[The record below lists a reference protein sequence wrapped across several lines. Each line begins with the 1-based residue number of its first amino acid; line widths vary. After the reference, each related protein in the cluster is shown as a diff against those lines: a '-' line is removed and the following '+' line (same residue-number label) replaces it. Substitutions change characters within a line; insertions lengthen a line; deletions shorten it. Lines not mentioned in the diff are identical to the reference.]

1 MHEFQSQFD
10 CCGTINASDWLNL
23 EKPLPGIPISCC
35 YETVGAVGTSNC
47 TIESTR
53 LHQKGCMKEFANFA
67 KKHAAKIVG
76 VGLSL
81 GVIQVFFI
89 KYNINTDI
97 LNVSYII

>member
-1 MHEFQSQFD
+1 
-10 CCGTINASDWLNL
+10 
-23 EKPLPGIPISCC
+23 
-35 YETVGAVGTSNC
+35 
-47 TIESTR
+47 
-53 LHQKGCMKEFANFA
+53 MKEFANFA